1 MPPFNDIYIVAED
14 RSEACINQ
22 FLVGYVDLAADKAR
36 DDFVVFVNDEYVA
49 TGTLASTIAYGLET
63 ANRSFALYFRSA
75 VRGLE
80 SPMLFFTP
88 DGKLVFGVSIE
99 YNHDSSERAEKVLAA
114 LQADF
119 SSLVGII
126 CVETHPGDAYDLIS
140 RNLEKI

>member
-14 RSEACINQ
+14 RSEACINR
-22 FLVGYVDLAADKAR
+22 FLADYVDLTADKAR
-36 DDFVVFVNDEYVA
+36 DDFEVFVNDEYIA
-49 TGTLASTIAYGLET
+49 TGTLTSTIAYGLEM

-75 VRGLE
+75 VRELE

-99 YNHDSSERAEKVLAA
+99 YDHDSSERVEEILAA

-119 SSLVGII
+119 SSPVGII
-126 CVETHPGDAYDLIS
+126 CVETHPGDAYELIS
-140 RNLEKI
+140 KNS